1 MLYLIVL
8 ISVYHSDVMK
18 ILMLHLIVL
27 ISVYHSDVMKI
38 LPNATFDG
46 SDRCIPVML

>member
-1 MLYLIVL
+1 MLYLIIL

-27 ISVYHSDVMKI
+27 ISVYQSDVMKI
-38 LPNATFDG
+38 PHVIFDC
-46 SDRCIPVML
+46 SDQCIPQ